1 MTVEAARTAAACISS
16 VYFLPVGLLQFV
28 VLWSAEHSSVAN
40 ADCPA
45 AMGSLLLRGE
55 KKKREERKGGLLI
68 REGRKGATSKGTE
81 GTRARTETRASAAFW
96 LESQCP
102 LAA

>member
-28 VLWSAEHSSVAN
+28 VLWSAKHSSVAN

-45 AMGSLLLRGE
+45 AMGSLLLRKGQ
-55 KKKREERKGGLLI
+55 KKRGEERRFTYKGGKEGGLLLGGKKG
-68 REGRKGATSKGTE
+68 RERGRKQGRPQDFG
-81 GTRARTETRASAAFW
+81 
-96 LESQCP
+96 
-102 LAA
+102 